1 MDFIRIETPEKIRFK
16 YRIAQTGTRAGAV
29 LLDLLI
35 QAGFLLIWFLLI
47 LLVQGASYFSDLS
60 ESMDSNLIT
69 TFSLLIL
76 FFLQWGYFSFF
87 EIVMN
92 GQTPGKKALKIFV
105 IRSNGKKLDNTSVLL
120 RNLLRVVDAF
130 PLVYIVGGL
139 VSLVDKQSRRLGDLL
154 GETLVV
160 MDEKKIHPE
169 PDFSFPEKSILVDPL
184 LQEEIYRRLARG
196 QGYLNE
202 NQLFII
208 RQFMQKKEKMQEAQR
223 KASADKLREMVEES
237 TGIEAGESQSESYLY
252 SIYRGHEIHE
262 DA

>member
-16 YRIAQTGTRAGAV
+16 YRIAQTGTRAGA
-29 LLDLLI
+29 LILDLLI
-35 QAGFLLIWFLLI
+35 QAGFLLIWGLLI
-47 LLVQGASYFSDLS
+47 LLIKGASYFSDLGN
-60 ESMDSNLIT
+60 EMDGNLIT

-92 GQTPGKKALKIFV
+92 GQTPGKRALKLFV

-120 RNLLRVVDAF
+120 RNLIRVVDAF
-130 PLVYIVGGL
+130 PLVYIVGGI
-139 VSLVDKQSRRLGDLL
+139 VSMVDKQSRRLGDIL

-160 MDEKKIHPE
+160 MDENKIHPA
-169 PDFSFPEKSILVDPL
+169 PDFSIPGKSKLEDPL
-184 LQEEIYRRLARG
+184 YQEDTARRLAKG
-196 QGYLNE
+196 QHYLNE

-208 RQFMQKKEKMQEAQR
+208 RQFLQKRDNMQQEHRQ
-223 KASADKLREMVEES
+223 KTADKLRTMVSES
-237 TGIEAGESQSESYLY
+237 TGVEAGNYNSEMYLY
-252 SIYRGHEIHE
+252 AVYKGHEIHE

>member
-1 MDFIRIETPEKIRFK
+1 VDFIRIETPEKIRFK

-35 QAGFLLIWFLLI
+35 QAGFLLIWGLLI
-47 LLVQGASYFSDLS
+47 LLVQGGAYFS
-60 ESMDSNLIT
+60 EMAEEMDSSLIT

-105 IRSNGKKLDNTSVLL
+105 IRNNGEKLDKTSVLL

-139 VSLVDKQSRRLGDLL
+139 VSVVDKQSRRLGDLL

-160 MDEKKIHPE
+160 IDEKKIHPA
-169 PDFSFPEKSILVDPL
+169 PDFSFPAGSLANDSL
-184 LQEEIYRRLARG
+184 LLEETARKLARR
-196 QGYLNE
+196 QRYLNE
-202 NQLFII
+202 NQLYII
-208 RQFMQKKEKMQEAQR
+208 RQFMQKKDNMQEKQR
-223 KASADKLREMVEES
+223 NASAEKLKDMIEEY
-237 TGIEAGESQSESYLY
+237 TGVEAGNIPAENYVY
-252 SIYRGHEIHE
+252 AVYKGHEVYE
-262 DA
+262 NA